1 MENLGYFLFQN
12 LITQVERLELER
24 FWKYINCTKGPN
36 VRCRQHVPIGFV
48 YQLVMHERVDGIK
61 SGFNFG
67 KKFAFKGFLAFV
79 LLTVKERKIEEG
91 GHRGMKE

>member
-1 MENLGYFLFQN
+1 
-12 LITQVERLELER
+12 
-24 FWKYINCTKGPN
+24 
-36 VRCRQHVPIGFV
+36 
-48 YQLVMHERVDGIK
+48 MHERVDGIK

-91 GHRGMKE
+91 GHRGMKEWGGVYNNRQALELRQLLSRRENWKCFS